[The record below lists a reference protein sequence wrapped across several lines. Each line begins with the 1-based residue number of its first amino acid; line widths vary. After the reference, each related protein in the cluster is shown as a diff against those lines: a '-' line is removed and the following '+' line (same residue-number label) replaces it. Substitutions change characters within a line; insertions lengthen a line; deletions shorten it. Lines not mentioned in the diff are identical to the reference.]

1 MNKLTPLKKQAKRAQ
16 RAFYTKQRGSW
27 NGLCPV
33 TKRIESGK
41 TYCRAKSKRELL
53 RDTNKGVIWSLLLM
67 GKLFVFL
74 SLSHRIKSITSRQK
88 RKTANF

>member
-41 TYCRAKSKRELL
+41 TYCKRELL
-53 RDTNKGVIWSLLLM
+53 RDTNKGV
-67 GKLFVFL
+67 
-74 SLSHRIKSITSRQK
+74 
-88 RKTANF
+88 

>member
-16 RAFYTKQRGSW
+16 RAFY
-27 NGLCPV
+27 GLCPV

-53 RDTNKGVIWSLLLM
+53 RDTNKGV
-67 GKLFVFL
+67 
-74 SLSHRIKSITSRQK
+74 
-88 RKTANF
+88 